1 MDEAG
6 IEVYFLDLLGW
17 GFGGKEEVTDFSPEA
32 KREHLFAFW
41 SQHLRGRPMVLGGA
55 SLGGGIAMDF
65 AVAHPQAVEKMVLIN
80 AQGFIDGAPKVGP
93 LGFLGIKVL
102 GSWPLRWMAN
112 QMAYFD
118 KERYA
123 TEDAVRVGR
132 LHVET
137 DGWEEASLDY
147 LNSGGYT
154 LSPLVSQVAAPTL
167 MIWGENDEILDVQEQ
182 VPRFQEEL
190 RCPVQL
196 QWIKDS
202 GHVPH
207 LEKPAETA
215 KAIQVFLDSKQ

>member
-1 MDEAG
+1 
-6 IEVYFLDLLGW
+6 
-17 GFGGKEEVTDFSPEA
+17 
-32 KREHLFAFW
+32 
-41 SQHLRGRPMVLGGA
+41 
-55 SLGGGIAMDF
+55 
-65 AVAHPQAVEKMVLIN
+65 
-80 AQGFIDGAPKVGP
+80 
-93 LGFLGIKVL
+93 
-102 GSWPLRWMAN
+102 MAN